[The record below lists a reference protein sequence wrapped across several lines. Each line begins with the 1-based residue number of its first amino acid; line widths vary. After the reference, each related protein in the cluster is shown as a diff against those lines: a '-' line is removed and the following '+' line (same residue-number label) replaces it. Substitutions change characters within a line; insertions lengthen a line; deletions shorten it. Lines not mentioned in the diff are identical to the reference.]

1 MTTKKVEAAIKREL
15 HVLAQR
21 SSAVERTAYC
31 SINDVHSLAAKYDGS
46 ISDKDAETKGV
57 LISMS
62 IDQRFGCCVPAY
74 QYCMKES

>member
-1 MTTKKVEAAIKREL
+1 M
-15 HVLAQR
+15 LAQR

-62 IDQRFGCCVPAY
+62 IDQRSGCYVPAY
-74 QYCMKES
+74 QYCMEES